1 MKKAL
6 QKCIYVAGI
15 DEVGRGPLAGPVTV
29 CAVLC
34 TIDFYKKLAK
44 YEGLTDSKKLTEKN
58 REHWFAMAKLMQE
71 EGSIVYAV
79 ESVSTKEIDRIGIS
93 KAIQKA
99 LDSAL
104 EKVQSQIFEKILR
117 FTLKGSDTLKFS
129 QKSAQVSPKEIKILL
144 DGSLHAPAEF
154 ENQETIIKGDQKEK
168 IISLASIIAK
178 VTRDRYM
185 VKIAKK
191 YPEYGLDIHKG
202 YGTKIHRDAI
212 KKYGLSEIHRKS
224 FCTKILAK

>member
-1 MKKAL
+1 M
-6 QKCIYVAGI
+6 VGI

-34 TIDFYKKLAK
+34 TADFYKKLAK
-44 YEGLTDSKKLTEKN
+44 YEGLTDSKKLSEKN
-58 REHWFAMAKLMQE
+58 REHWFALASLMQE

-79 ESVSTKEIDRIGIS
+79 ESVSPKEIDKIGIS

-99 LDSAL
+99 LDTAL
-104 EKVQSQIFEKILR
+104 EKISTQHQQISPAAI
-117 FTLKGSDTLKFS
+117 
-129 QKSAQVSPKEIKILL
+129 QVLL
-144 DGSLHAPAEF
+144 DGSLHAPVEYIH
-154 ENQETIIKGDQKEK
+154 QETIIKGDQKEK

-191 YPEYGLDIHKG
+191 YARYGLDIHKG
-202 YGTKIHRDAI
+202 YGTKNHRDAI

-224 FCTKILAK
+224 FCGKIVQE

>member
-1 MKKAL
+1 MKNLPK
-6 QKCIYVAGI
+6 YVVGI

-34 TIDFYKKLAK
+34 TTAFYKKLAT
-44 YEGLTDSKKLTEKN
+44 YEGLTDSKKLSEKN
-58 REHWFAMAKLMQE
+58 REHWFSMAKLMQE

-79 ESVSTKEIDRIGIS
+79 ESVSPKEIDTIGIS

-99 LDSAL
+99 LDKAL
-104 EKVQSQIFEKILR
+104 EKISTQHRQIQPSSVR
-117 FTLKGSDTLKFS
+117 
-129 QKSAQVSPKEIKILL
+129 VLL
-144 DGSLHAPAEF
+144 DGSLHAPLEYV
-154 ENQETIIKGDQKEK
+154 NQETIIKGDQKEK

-202 YGTKIHRDAI
+202 YGTKLHRDAI
-212 KKYGLSEIHRKS
+212 RKYGLSEIHRKS

>member
-1 MKKAL
+1 MKKPL
-6 QKCIYVAGI
+6 YIVGI

-34 TIDFYKKLAK
+34 TAVFYKKLAK
-44 YEGLTDSKKLTEKN
+44 YEGLTDSKKLSEKN
-58 REHWFAMAKLMQE
+58 REHWFSMAKLMQE

-79 ESVSTKEIDRIGIS
+79 ESVSPKEIDRIGIS

-99 LDSAL
+99 LNKAL
-104 EKVQSQIFEKILR
+104 VTVVQPQHKNYPR
-117 FTLKGSDTLKFS
+117 FTLKGSDTLKNS
-129 QKSAQVSPKEIKILL
+129 LHPAQIAASEIKVLL
-144 DGSLHAPAEF
+144 DGSLHAPLEF

-191 YPEYGLDIHKG
+191 YPKYGLDVHKG
-202 YGTKIHRDAI
+202 YGTKLHRDAI

-224 FCTKILAK
+224 FCKNILAK

>member
-1 MKKAL
+1 MKKVL
-6 QKCIYVAGI
+6 QKHSYVVGI

-34 TIDFYKKLAK
+34 TADFYKKLSK

-58 REHWFAMAKLMQE
+58 REHWFAMAHLMQD
-71 EGSIVYAV
+71 EGLISFSVQSISA
-79 ESVSTKEIDRIGIS
+79 KEIDRIGIS

-99 LDSAL
+99 LDTAL
-104 EKVQSQIFEKILR
+104 EYVRTKDVQIAPVAIKV
-117 FTLKGSDTLKFS
+117 
-129 QKSAQVSPKEIKILL
+129 LL
-144 DGSLHAPAEF
+144 DGSLHAPVEYA
-154 ENQETIIKGDQKEK
+154 NQETIIKGDLKEK

-191 YPEYGLDIHKG
+191 YPVYGLDIHKG
-202 YGTKIHRDAI
+202 YGTKMHREAI

-224 FCTKILAK
+224 FCKNILAK